1 MLQDQLNKRN
11 GESAELLLLFDQLTD
26 HRDGQLNQLDER
38 DGEPVEGLLL
48 KPPDQLELQ
57 QLRLNQLAAG
67 PAGQLGAS
75 GL

>member
-11 GESAELLLLFDQLTD
+11 RELLLLFGQLTD
-26 HRDGQLNQLDER
+26 HREGELNKLNER
-38 DGEPVEGLLL
+38 DGEPIEGLLL
-48 KPPDQLELQ
+48 LEPPDQLELQ